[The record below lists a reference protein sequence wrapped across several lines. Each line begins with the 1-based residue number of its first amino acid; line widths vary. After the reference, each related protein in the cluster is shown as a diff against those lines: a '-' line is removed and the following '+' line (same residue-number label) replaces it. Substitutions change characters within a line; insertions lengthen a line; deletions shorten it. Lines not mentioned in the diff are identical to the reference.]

1 LSRSLADTGIAP
13 DAALKSLLGLAVTG
27 EASDRIAAARTLEF
41 VLDTDPTVRDRVP
54 PPLAKHATLMI
65 QLADTGSILPE
76 KIIEAGDGL
85 IRDLS
90 PDIDKNQPDPG
101 LILLAS
107 GQTDAAVQTDGQE
120 DVESEAAPEVVS
132 DTALRQFRPDGRLRP
147 GPNETEEVAI
157 AHEENVDRIGD
168 ESTTTDQPRRSGGFR
183 ETLNEA
189 AEPAI
194 TREDNIDRD
203 TDESKSPA
211 RRRRSGRFREGLDST
226 EVSARD
232 RDNVI
237 HPKPAGDE
245 VFIDDDELSPGFTD
259 DELLTE
265 EEMGQLGIAPN
276 RPHRTEKGP
285 DSRILAE
292 MSPKELEDFRDM
304 LDESIEENTEKFRD
318 KIDEVLALQRRELPI
333 RQDLDKIGEKLD
345 RHFGK
350 GIAEAITKRV
360 LNGALTL
367 NDLLFILETVPDL
380 IKFEVRTNDLK
391 IAQGKTMKIRKGEGK
406 EIGADELME
415 KLKDRWIRKR
425 EVEAEL
431 ENRKSEEHR

>member
-1 LSRSLADTGIAP
+1 
-13 DAALKSLLGLAVTG
+13 
-27 EASDRIAAARTLEF
+27 
-41 VLDTDPTVRDRVP
+41 
-54 PPLAKHATLMI
+54 
-65 QLADTGSILPE
+65 
-76 KIIEAGDGL
+76 
-85 IRDLS
+85 
-90 PDIDKNQPDPG
+90 
-101 LILLAS
+101 
-107 GQTDAAVQTDGQE
+107 
-120 DVESEAAPEVVS
+120 
-132 DTALRQFRPDGRLRP
+132 
-147 GPNETEEVAI
+147 
-157 AHEENVDRIGD
+157 
-168 ESTTTDQPRRSGGFR
+168 
-183 ETLNEA
+183 
-189 AEPAI
+189 
-194 TREDNIDRD
+194 
-203 TDESKSPA
+203 
-211 RRRRSGRFREGLDST
+211 
-226 EVSARD
+226 
-232 RDNVI
+232 
-237 HPKPAGDE
+237 
-245 VFIDDDELSPGFTD
+245 
-259 DELLTE
+259 
-265 EEMGQLGIAPN
+265 
-276 RPHRTEKGP
+276 
-285 DSRILAE
+285 